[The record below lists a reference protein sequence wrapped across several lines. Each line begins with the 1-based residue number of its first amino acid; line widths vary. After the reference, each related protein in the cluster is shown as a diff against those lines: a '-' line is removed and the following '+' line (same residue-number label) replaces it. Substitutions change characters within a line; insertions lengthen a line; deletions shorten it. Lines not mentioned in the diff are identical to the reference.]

1 MINII
6 DILIDEVDKG
16 LKYSTQNY
24 QLNNRD
30 YPAKDIED
38 SKLTELEKHH
48 SAGLMRV
55 NHAGEVCAQALY
67 RGQALTAQLDDVK
80 EKMNEAAL
88 EELDHLAWCN
98 KRLEELGQ
106 KPSVLNPLWYGMSFT
121 LGAMAGLA
129 GDKWSLG
136 FVEETEEQVVKH
148 LDGHMK
154 NVSTND
160 NKTKAVMKQMREDEE
175 AHGLAAREAGAADLP
190 EEIKEVMSVVAKIMT
205 STSYQI

>member
-1 MINII
+1 MTNIV
-6 DILIDEVDKG
+6 DIFIEEVDKG

-24 QLNNRD
+24 QLNKRD
-30 YPAKDIED
+30 YPAKNLED
-38 SKLTELEKHH
+38 SDLTELEKYH

-55 NHAGEVCAQALY
+55 NHSGEVCAQALY
-67 RGQALTAQLDDVK
+67 RGQALTAQLNDVK
-80 EKMNEAAL
+80 EKMNEAAS

-98 KRLEELGQ
+98 KRLEELNQ
-106 KPSVLNPLWYGMSFT
+106 RPSILNPLWYGMSFT
-121 LGAMAGLA
+121 LGAVAGLA

-154 NVSTND
+154 KISSKD
-160 NKTKAVMKQMREDEE
+160 NKTKVIMKQMREDEE
-175 AHGLAAREAGAADLP
+175 AHALAAQKAGAAELP
-190 EEIKEVMSVVAKIMT
+190 EEVKKIMSAVAKVMT